1 MPTKEQQERME
12 EEWNNL
18 SDEEQ
23 QIFIIQKLKELEEKI
38 KQMEVT
44 S

>member
-18 SDEEQ
+18 SDKEQ
-23 QIFIIQKLKELEEKI
+23 QKRLRYWNDIQIIE
-38 KQMEVT
+38 EVT

>member
-1 MPTKEQQERME
+1 MPTKAQQKRME

-23 QIFIIQKLKELEEKI
+23 QKRYEWLEKLLGR
-38 KQMEVT
+38 T

>member
-1 MPTKEQQERME
+1 MPTKEEQKRME

-23 QIFIIQKLKELEEKI
+23 QIFIIQKLKE
-38 KQMEVT
+38 MGVA
-44 S
+44 

>member
-23 QIFIIQKLKELEEKI
+23 QIFIIQKLKE
-38 KQMEVT
+38 MGVA
-44 S
+44 

>member
-1 MPTKEQQERME
+1 MPTKAQQKRME

-38 KQMEVT
+38 RQMGVT